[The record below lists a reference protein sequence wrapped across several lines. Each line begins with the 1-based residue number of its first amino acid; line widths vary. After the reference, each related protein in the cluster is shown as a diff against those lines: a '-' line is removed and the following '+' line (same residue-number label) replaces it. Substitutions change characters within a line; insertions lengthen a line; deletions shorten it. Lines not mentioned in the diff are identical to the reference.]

1 MWFLFQN
8 VFLVIMVQ
16 AAILIARVRTMEFAI
31 GFLEDVNASLVTMEE
46 TVSMVNRE
54 NEWACYDVKFKKI
67 FLNHKIIHSHDIKL
81 DKLLIF

>member
-1 MWFLFQN
+1 MPLDGQEIIVKKN

-54 NEWACYDVKFKKI
+54 NE
-67 FLNHKIIHSHDIKL
+67 
-81 DKLLIF
+81 